1 MIYNN
6 YIIFHTE
13 YYFARSKGKL
23 MFSYLKCVKSKTFSV
38 ITAAVS
44 LCLVLSACKKV
55 SEEPL
60 NAEVQTAES
69 VILTEETTQTAGIK
83 EEIEITTA
91 IVEEI
96 KEESQN
102 ELQSLESLQQKTT
115 SANENTEK
123 TTIAETEPPED
134 DLMDDET
141 DTESA
146 AVEAVTESS
155 RQTEAVVTTVS
166 ETSVTKEETTVT
178 ELTLQTESPVEAVS
192 YSARGYSA
200 LNYGEQK
207 GIWISYLEYSSA
219 MMNKSA
225 KSFRKTI
232 GEYFDNVKALSFNTV
247 YLQVR
252 AFGDAYYR
260 SDIFPTGDRYNGTI
274 GAKLSYDPLAIMIE
288 EAHSRELSVHAWI
301 NPMRLM
307 TDSQLKSL
315 DDSYIIK
322 KWYNDD
328 DKRGKYIVL
337 SDGRWYL
344 NPAYTEVERLIS
356 DGISEIVSGYDVDGL
371 QIDDYFY
378 PTTAASFDSAAYSA
392 SGTSKSLSSWRTDN
406 INDMVKRMYKTVHN
420 ANPTVLFGISPQGSV
435 DNNYNTLYADVKT
448 WCSSSGYCDYILPQV
463 YFGFDNASLPYS
475 DTISLWSS
483 MTSSGNVKLVIGLA
497 GYKIG
502 MTDNYAGANGKSEW
516 INNSDMLAKQMKAA
530 KKLANYGG
538 VAIFRYGSIFE
549 PESSVAKQVNAEL
562 ANIKK

>member
-1 MIYNN
+1 M
-6 YIIFHTE
+6 T
-13 YYFARSKGKL
+13 
-23 MFSYLKCVKSKTFSV
+23 
-38 ITAAVS
+38 

-60 NAEVQTAES
+60 NVDFQTAES
-69 VILTEETTQTAGIK
+69 VILTEETTQSAGIT
-83 EEIEITTA
+83 EEIEITTT
-91 IVEEI
+91 IVDEI
-96 KEESQN
+96 KEEAQN
-102 ELQSLESLQQKTT
+102 ELQSEETLQCETT
-115 SANENTEK
+115 SDNKKTEK
-123 TTIAETEPPED
+123 TTLAETEPPED
-134 DLMDDET
+134 DLIDDET

-155 RQTEAVVTTVS
+155 IQTEAVVTTIP
-166 ETSVTKEETTVT
+166 ETSVTKVETTVT
-178 ELTLQTESPVEAVS
+178 ELTLQTESPIETVS
-192 YSARGYSA
+192 YSAKGYSA
-200 LNYGEQK
+200 LNYSEQK

-247 YLQVR
+247 YVQVR

-274 GAKLSYDPLAIMIE
+274 GAKLSYDPLEIMIE
-288 EAHSRELSVHAWI
+288 EAHSRDLSVHAWI

-328 DKRGKYIVL
+328 EKRGKYIVL

-344 NPAYTEVERLIS
+344 NPAYSEVERLIS

-378 PTTAASFDSAAYSA
+378 PTTAASFDGAAYSA

-420 ANPTVLFGISPQGSV
+420 VNPTVLFGISPQGSV
-435 DNNYNTLYADVKT
+435 DNNYDTLYADVKT

-502 MTDNYAGANGKSEW
+502 MTDNYAGASGKNEW
-516 INNSDMLAKQMKAA
+516 INNSDMLANQIKTA